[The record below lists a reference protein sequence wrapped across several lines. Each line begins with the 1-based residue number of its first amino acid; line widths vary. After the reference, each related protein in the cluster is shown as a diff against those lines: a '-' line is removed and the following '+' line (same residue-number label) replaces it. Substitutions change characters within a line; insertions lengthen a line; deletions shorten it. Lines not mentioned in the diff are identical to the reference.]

1 MSYTPYNAP
10 LLAGLLG
17 DREIAGQFSVQ
28 LELQCM
34 VQFELALAK
43 AQGVE
48 GVIRSEASQAIQVAL
63 PSFKPDLEK
72 LGQGTTQDGIVPP
85 QLVRQLREHVGEA
98 YAKELHFGGTSQ
110 DVTDTSAMMRL
121 RDCVRVLSTRL
132 ENLIAD
138 FAKLNDEQGNEQAMA
153 RTRMQRAL
161 PIPFSVRIAAWRSP
175 LEHLLVTRPTN
186 FPLQLGGASGQLDKF
201 ADKAVAVRA
210 AMAEDLKLTDP
221 KGHWHTNRLPM
232 IEIGNWLVAVSG
244 ALGKFG
250 QDMVLMAQ
258 NEVDEVTFSGAGS
271 SSAMPHKNNPVKAET
286 LVTLARFN
294 AGLIGALHQAQ
305 VHEYERSGAAW
316 ALEWMLM
323 PQLAVAAG
331 ASLRNASELL
341 ASSSFKFSD

>member
-1 MSYTPYNAP
+1 MSYTPFNAP

-34 VQFELALAK
+34 VKFEIALAK
-43 AQGVE
+43 AQGE
-48 GVIRSEASQAIQVAL
+48 AGVISIEASEAIQSVL
-63 PSFKPDLEK
+63 PTYKPDLEG

-85 QLVRQLREHVGEA
+85 EFVRQLCELVGEPH
-98 YAKELHFGGTSQ
+98 AKKVHFGGTSQ

-121 RDCVRVLSTRL
+121 RTCVELLSDRL
-132 ENLIAD
+132 NRFIAD
-138 FAKLNDEQGNEQAMA
+138 LYTLDKQQGTDQAMA

-175 LEHLLVTRPTN
+175 LEHLVATRPTH
-186 FPLQLGGASGQLDKF
+186 FPIQLGGASGRLDKF
-201 ADKAVAVRA
+201 LDQADTVRS
-210 AMAEDLKLTDP
+210 AMARDLGLADV
-221 KGHWHTNRLPM
+221 KGHWHTNRLPI
-232 IEIGNWLVAVSG
+232 IEIANWFVAVSG

-258 NEVDEVTFSGAGS
+258 NEVAEVTFSGAGS

-294 AGLIGALHQAQ
+294 ASLIGGMHQAQ

-323 PQLAVAAG
+323 PQLAVATG

-341 ASSSFKFSD
+341 ASSTFRFSV

>member
-43 AQGVE
+43 AQGAE
-48 GVIRSEASQAIQVAL
+48 GVIRSEASEAIQAAL
-63 PSFKPDLEK
+63 PTFKPDLEK
-72 LGQGTTQDGIVPP
+72 LGHGTTQDGIVPP
-85 QLVRQLREHVGEA
+85 QLVRQLREHVGNA

-121 RDCVRVLSTRL
+121 RDCVAILSARL

-138 FAKLNDEQGNEQAMA
+138 FAKLNDEQGSEQAMA

-161 PIPFSVRIAAWRSP
+161 PIPFSVRIAAWSSP
-175 LEHLLVTRPTN
+175 LEHLLATRPVN

-201 ADKAVAVRA
+201 LDKADAVRA
-210 AMAEDLKLTDP
+210 AMAEDLQLTDP

-258 NEVDEVTFSGAGS
+258 NEVAEVTFSGAGS

-341 ASSSFKFSD
+341 ASSSFKFST